1 MIDNAAH
8 PPAIDDADATGA
20 SGAFSASSAPGASS
34 DSDVTGASGATDAA
48 QFWSLG
54 AALPE
59 TPPDDPSGQPEPSM
73 LEQLGASPFE
83 RGGFPLIGFLAT
95 VYEKCSHEAQR
106 RLDPRPPDPARSS
119 VS

>member
-1 MIDNAAH
+1 MIDNPAQ
-8 PPAIDDADATGA
+8 PPTIDDSDLAGASSATGA
-20 SGAFSASSAPGASS
+20 SDVAGGSSSTGVGGVT
-34 DSDVTGASGATDAA
+34 DVA

-59 TPPDDPSGQPEPSM
+59 TPPHDPSGQPEPSM

-95 VYEKCSHEAQR
+95 VYEKCAHEAQR
-106 RLDPRPPDPARSS
+106 RLDPQPQHPARSS
-119 VS
+119 TS

>member
-1 MIDNAAH
+1 MIDNPAQ
-8 PPAIDDADATGA
+8 PPAIDDSDIAGASSATGA
-20 SGAFSASSAPGASS
+20 SDVAGGSSS
-34 DSDVTGASGATDAA
+34 TGVGGVTDAA

-59 TPPDDPSGQPEPSM
+59 TPPHDPSGQPEPSM

-95 VYEKCSHEAQR
+95 VYEKCAHEAQR
-106 RLDPRPPDPARSS
+106 RLDPQPQHPARSS
-119 VS
+119 TS